1 MSAALYVLIYACGL
15 VFVIGCIAR
24 ALSYAR
30 MPLHLRWELY
40 PVPHE
45 EPERARHG
53 GSYFESPEWWAQPF
67 RFNLLGELKVMLPEM
82 LFLKALWEFNRPLW
96 FRSFPFHFGLYL
108 LIATGVLLGLTGA
121 LAVLAPEVLSDSLL
135 LALHYLYTATG
146 LAGTLLAL
154 FGATGLLIRRLR
166 DATLRIYNAP
176 GDLFNLVWF
185 ILTLALLGAGYL
197 LRGPAD
203 PEVLE
208 LARGL
213 LSFDTSLTP
222 SPLQAAG
229 LASAALL
236 TAYIPWTHMSHFI
249 AKYFTYHSIRWDDLP
264 AAKARELETKI
275 AQYLTYRPTWS
286 APHVMADGSRTWAD
300 IAMSNPAQQEVKK

>member
-1 MSAALYVLIYACGL
+1 MTPFLFILVYACAL
-15 VFVIGCIAR
+15 IFVVGCVAR
-24 ALSYAR
+24 AVGYAR

-53 GSYFESPEWWAQPF
+53 GSYFEAPEWWAQPF
-67 RFNLLGELKVMLPEM
+67 RFNLLGELKVMIPEM
-82 LFLKALWEFNRPLW
+82 LFLKGLWEFNRPLW
-96 FRSFPFHFGLYL
+96 FRSFPFHFGIYA
-108 LIATGVLLGLTGA
+108 LIATAALVGFTGL
-121 LAVLAPEVLSDSLL
+121 LAVLVPERLSESLL

-146 LAGTLLAL
+146 IAGALLVLAGAI
-154 FGATGLLIRRLR
+154 GLLMRRLR
-166 DATLRIYNAP
+166 DATLRTYSAP
-176 GDLFNLVWF
+176 GDFFNLAWF
-185 ILTLALLGAGYL
+185 ILTLLLLGAGYW
-197 LRGPAD
+197 LRRPAD

-208 LARGL
+208 LTRGL
-213 LSFDTSLTP
+213 LTFDTSLTP

-249 AKYFTYHSIRWDDLP
+249 AKYFTYHSIRWDDMP
-264 AAKARELETKI
+264 AVKARELESKI

-300 IAMSNPAQQEVKK
+300 IAMSNPAQQEGKK